1 LQLEAAVTTRILV
14 VDDAPAI
21 RRSMR
26 LYLEQEGDWTICGE
40 AENGKV
46 AIDRVRELRPDVVI
60 LDLSMPVMNG
70 LEAARIIKTIA
81 PGTRILMFTLH
92 NYPCLSDEA
101 RKAGIDQVLSKAD
114 SMDGKLLQAVRTL
127 ITKPWCTNSR
137 LFLC

>member
-1 LQLEAAVTTRILV
+1 MTVKILV

-26 LYLEQEGDWTICGE
+26 SYLEQEGDWTICGE

-70 LEAARIIKTIA
+70 LEAARVIKAIA

-92 NYPCLSDEA
+92 AYPYLSDEA
-101 RKAGIDQVLSKAD
+101 RNAGIDRVLSKAE
-114 SMDGKLLQAVRTL
+114 STGGELLQALRAL
-127 ITKPWCTNSR
+127 AH
-137 LFLC
+137 

>member
-1 LQLEAAVTTRILV
+1 MTVKILV

-70 LEAARIIKTIA
+70 LEAARVIKKIA

-92 NYPCLSDEA
+92 TYPHLSDEA
-101 RKAGIDQVLSKAD
+101 RKAGIDHVLSKTD
-114 SMDGKLLQAVRTL
+114 SAGRELLQAVRAL
-127 ITKPWCTNSR
+127 IH
-137 LFLC
+137 